1 MKGMSTMRTL
11 FRNAIV
17 FGAALV
23 ASALAAS
30 PAEAF
35 STGGHFTATERGL
48 KRAGFRAPA
57 IRAAQAANYYVDHM
71 VNTMDAQFSASS
83 DDQKA
88 KNIALFFHFDSL
100 WNAARV
106 EREFAW
112 MERAA
117 KAMVLQAKSR
127 RDPQAVLNVLGI
139 TLHAIQDFYS
149 HSVFADVDWSSLRGT
164 RIVTIDDLPRD
175 LWESP
180 LLQGR
185 WASASDSKGLL
196 SGHAGS
202 FYGAPPE
209 GPTYAQFPGHGDAY
223 EECAG
228 GQSQKACGLNH
239 DGARRRNGLVAIMM
253 AAEATYDV
261 AKRFES
267 WVADPALWASVVS
280 FGDDAGVNAAWYRA
294 QRMSAAAGQW
304 GYETPV
310 SKWFQGTQLLSAWSA
325 TRCSS
330 LAPNCPMN
338 QWERTWYPQIIGMF
352 AAAPPGVA
360 TGGDA
365 PRQPPTG
372 TPIFELAVPTPNLA
386 PYTGVFDVV
395 WGTKRATLDL
405 SISSGRLVGTLGMDG
420 RQWRLATTPR
430 ASGVDLVASSDA
442 VTLSGKVF
450 VTGPNNELTG
460 FLRDG
465 VYGVPDGLVAV
476 RSKRPLPVVVPRGV
490 STTVL
495 R

>member
-1 MKGMSTMRTL
+1 MRAL
-11 FRNAIV
+11 LRNAIV
-17 FGAALV
+17 IGAALV
-23 ASALAAS
+23 ASALAAR

-48 KRAGFRAPA
+48 KRAGFRPAA

-71 VNTMDAQFSASS
+71 VNTKDVQFSSSS

-106 EREFAW
+106 DREFAW
-112 MERAA
+112 MDRAS

-149 HSVFADVDWSSLRGT
+149 HSVFADVDWLSWRGT
-164 RIVTIDDLPRD
+164 RIVTMDDLPRD

-185 WASASDSKGLL
+185 WAIGSDTKGLL
-196 SGHAGS
+196 SGHSGS
-202 FYGAPPE
+202 FYGAPPA
-209 GPTYAQFPGHGDAY
+209 TAQYAQFPGHGDAY
-223 EECAG
+223 DECLG

-261 AKRFES
+261 AKRFET
-267 WVADPALWASVVS
+267 WIADPAFWSSVVS

-310 SKWFQGTQLLSAWSA
+310 SKIFQATQLLAAWSA
-325 TRCSS
+325 TRCST

-360 TGGDA
+360 TGGGA

-372 TPIFELAVPTPNLA
+372 TPVFEIAVPPPNLA
-386 PYTGVFDVV
+386 PYVGSFDVV
-395 WGTKRATLDL
+395 WGVKRGTLEL
-405 SISSGRLVGTLGMDG
+405 SSSSGRLVGTLAVDN
-420 RQWRLATTPR
+420 RVWTVESTPR
-430 ASGVDLVASSDA
+430 VSGVDVRASSGA

-450 VTGPNNELTG
+450 VTGADNELTG

-465 VYGVPDGLVAV
+465 AGGVPDGLVAV
-476 RSKRPLPVVVPRGV
+476 RSKRLPGVVAPRGV
-490 STTVL
+490 STAVA